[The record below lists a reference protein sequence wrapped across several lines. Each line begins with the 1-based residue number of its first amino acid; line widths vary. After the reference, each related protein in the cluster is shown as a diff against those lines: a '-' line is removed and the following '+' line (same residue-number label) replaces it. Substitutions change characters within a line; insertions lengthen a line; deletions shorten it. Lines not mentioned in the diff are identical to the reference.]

1 MDAQLAV
8 PEPRNETVRDYAPA
22 SAQVTSLQKRLADL
36 AGSRLDL
43 TNTIDG
49 VQRPAGGDEFSV
61 VQPHRHAHV
70 LGVGRHSTH
79 ADAEAAIAAAKAAAP
94 IWRSMSYGDR
104 AAVFLRAAD
113 LLAGP
118 WRDTLNAATM
128 LGQSKT
134 VYQAEIDAA
143 CELIDFLRFN
153 VAFGAAAAGR
163 AADLVAGRVEP
174 VRPPAARRLRLR
186 DHAVQLH
193 RDRRQPARVARAD
206 GQHRGLEAVADAA
219 VGGALHHAAVRGGR
233 PAARRHQHADRRRH
247 RGERR
252 RPGRPGSR
260 RHPFHRLDQ
269 DVPAPVA
276 DRRGEPDPLP
286 QLPATRRGDRRQ
298 GLRHR
303 PPVGR
308 HRRAA
313 HRADPRR
320 VRLPGPEVLGGVAGV
335 HPAIDLGQ
343 RPPRPAGRHGRR
355 PVLRRRRPTSR
366 TTAAR

>member
-49 VQRPAGGDEFSV
+49 VQRPAGGDEFNV
-61 VQPHRHAHV
+61 VQPHKHAHV

-79 ADAEAAIAAAKAAAP
+79 ADAEAAVAAAKAAAP

-118 WRDTLNAATM
+118 WRDTLNARH
-128 LGQSKT
+128 
-134 VYQAEIDAA
+134 DARPVQDG
-143 CELIDFLRFN
+143 LSGRDRRGLRADRLPP
-153 VAFGAAAAGR
+153 VQRGVRRPAAGR

-174 VRPPAARRLRLR
+174 VRPPSARRLRLR

-219 VGGALHHAAVRGGR
+219 VGRALHRCGSSRR
-233 PAARRHQHADRRRH
+233 PAC
-247 RGERR
+247 
-252 RPGRPGSR
+252 
-260 RHPFHRLDQ
+260 
-269 DVPAPVA
+269 
-276 DRRGEPDPLP
+276 
-286 QLPATRRGDRRQ
+286 
-298 GLRHR
+298 
-303 PPVGR
+303 
-308 HRRAA
+308 RRASS
-313 HRADPRR
+313 
-320 VRLPGPEVLGGVAGV
+320 
-335 HPAIDLGQ
+335 
-343 RPPRPAGRHGRR
+343 
-355 PVLRRRRPTSR
+355 TC
-366 TTAAR
+366 

>member
-61 VQPHRHAHV
+61 VQPHKHAHV

-94 IWRSMSYGDR
+94 TWRSMSYGDR

-134 VYQAEIDAA
+134 V
-143 CELIDFLRFN
+143 LS
-153 VAFGAAAAGR
+153 G
-163 AADLVAGRVEP
+163 
-174 VRPPAARRLRLR
+174 
-186 DHAVQLH
+186 
-193 RDRRQPARVARAD
+193 RDRRRV
-206 GQHRGLEAVADAA
+206 
-219 VGGALHHAAVRGGR
+219 
-233 PAARRHQHADRRRH
+233 
-247 RGERR
+247 
-252 RPGRPGSR
+252 
-260 RHPFHRLDQ
+260 
-269 DVPAPVA
+269 
-276 DRRGEPDPLP
+276 
-286 QLPATRRGDRRQ
+286 
-298 GLRHR
+298 
-303 PPVGR
+303 
-308 HRRAA
+308 
-313 HRADPRR
+313 
-320 VRLPGPEVLGGVAGV
+320 
-335 HPAIDLGQ
+335 
-343 RPPRPAGRHGRR
+343 
-355 PVLRRRRPTSR
+355 
-366 TTAAR
+366 